1 MQVELSERAQRVLRK
16 LQPTTDLAGS
26 IEAVAL
32 DALRLRLRDV
42 AEQLSAFEAR
52 HGRTFEQ
59 FAADWNAGR
68 IADRSSRR
76 AERDFMEWEALAMER
91 QEILE
96 LIRELAPPADAA
108 S

>member
-16 LQPTTDLAGS
+16 LQPATDLAGS

-32 DALRLRLRDV
+32 DALRMRLRDV
-42 AEQLSAFEAR
+42 AEQLSTFEAR

-68 IADRSSRR
+68 IADRSSHR
-76 AERDFMEWEALAMER
+76 AERDFMEWEALTMER
-91 QEILE
+91 REILE
-96 LIRELAPPADAA
+96 LIRELAPPVVAA

>member
-16 LQPTTDLAGS
+16 LQPATDLAGS

-32 DALRLRLRDV
+32 DALRMRLRDV
-42 AEQLSAFEAR
+42 AEQLSGFEAR

-68 IADRSSRR
+68 IADRSSHRV
-76 AERDFMEWEALAMER
+76 ERDFMEWEALTMER
-91 QEILE
+91 QEILA
-96 LIRELAPPADAA
+96 LIRELAPPVDAA